1 MAFLKYANAAI
12 VQPVINQESWSEI
25 RQAALGLGSSFE
37 DRTAAHVVLQKYDPA
52 QFLLSHC
59 SIVASVDTENSGL
72 PTGAQ
77 MFDGVQIE
85 RRFPDHYITVGT
97 QKYINNNCFVP
108 GTMVLMSDGTEKP
121 IEQICI
127 GDQVITH
134 TGMCRVVTE
143 TFKRPYSGTLTVI
156 KRLGDQRTLEVT
168 PEHPIFAKVP
178 ATVCACGCGTPLK
191 RRHYKAAVHRF
202 KQFSQGHGQKR
213 NQAPLPYNWVS
224 AGFLEKGDFL
234 SLPRLKGE
242 EQTEVTPGKAR
253 LLGYYLAEGFFSRLK
268 PTRKTNGKVTGQ
280 VSQLFLDSLG
290 VNDKGNTPVA
300 AVFALNLDETGT
312 LAAEIQKLLMSEF
325 GVGSNIQRVSENGIS
340 VTSRHSLELV
350 QFLQEYTTAY
360 SKTKKVSEKV
370 LRWPLTLQRE
380 LVQAWIEGDG
390 CVEGTAG
397 GWVTAVSASPDL
409 ISQMHLILGRLGVFA
424 TRGVSITCGRKRVK
438 VANGGIQIVSD
449 PTKTCTV
456 YKLQIG
462 AYFASKLMGGSF
474 LGPLFS
480 RATSNLRKWGLSNRV
495 ESERTTFPI
504 RSVTKRNYDGFVYNF
519 ETDTDHSYVANGV
532 AVHNCDAFER
542 KLLLAT
548 YKTFIGAENYMEH
561 VQIPELSKGKIIDA
575 AARDIGDSIYIDI
588 LVATDL
594 KHKSLIEA
602 ISSQKLS
609 TLSMGCQVTYTQC
622 TKCGNIAEDELQI
635 CRHIKYEKGNWFID
649 ASGKRRKIAELCG
662 HHSDPGTVKFIE
674 GSWVGT
680 PAFTGAV
687 LRNILDPANAMEGV
701 LGKRIQVAFS
711 QPARTADPGSLQR
724 AAKLAPIGVGAKAV
738 NADHLVSQYEGPSI
752 GKLHATT
759 PYSKDLQAAATL
771 SARHQA
777 VQGWR
782 PRGGEQIYA
791 VAAQQGEEPTPP
803 APVEDVDPLK
813 KVEDE
818 LYNTLKKKVERRV
831 RDDLNKEEASSV
843 RKVLD
848 ENSSNESIIKSALR
862 YPKWQRRAKAILA
875 SIPASKAKVILAGWI
890 LYDRGGWE
898 AVVEANRFKGRD
910 FLAVAHIV
918 DRSTRKSN
926 LSGGG
931 RIYSTVIAVG
941 GIRKY
946 SDVNTYLAACRQ
958 VLGRTLLE
966 TEKVQLIEKGNL
978 FSLGLSDFE

>member
-12 VQPVINQESWSEI
+12 LQPAINQESWSEI
-25 RQAALGLGSSFE
+25 RQAALLGSSFE

-52 QFLLSHC
+52 QYLLSHC

-85 RRFPDHYITVGT
+85 RKFPDHYITVET
-97 QKYINNNCFVP
+97 QKYINNN
-108 GTMVLMSDGTEKP
+108 
-121 IEQICI
+121 Q
-127 GDQVITH
+127 
-134 TGMCRVVTE
+134 
-143 TFKRPYSGTLTVI
+143 
-156 KRLGDQRTLEVT
+156 
-168 PEHPIFAKVP
+168 
-178 ATVCACGCGTPLK
+178 
-191 RRHYKAAVHRF
+191 
-202 KQFSQGHGQKR
+202 
-213 NQAPLPYNWVS
+213 
-224 AGFLEKGDFL
+224 
-234 SLPRLKGE
+234 
-242 EQTEVTPGKAR
+242 
-253 LLGYYLAEGFFSRLK
+253 
-268 PTRKTNGKVTGQ
+268 
-280 VSQLFLDSLG
+280 
-290 VNDKGNTPVA
+290 
-300 AVFALNLDETGT
+300 
-312 LAAEIQKLLMSEF
+312 
-325 GVGSNIQRVSENGIS
+325 
-340 VTSRHSLELV
+340 
-350 QFLQEYTTAY
+350 
-360 SKTKKVSEKV
+360 
-370 LRWPLTLQRE
+370 
-380 LVQAWIEGDG
+380 
-390 CVEGTAG
+390 
-397 GWVTAVSASPDL
+397 
-409 ISQMHLILGRLGVFA
+409 
-424 TRGVSITCGRKRVK
+424 
-438 VANGGIQIVSD
+438 
-449 PTKTCTV
+449 
-456 YKLQIG
+456 
-462 AYFASKLMGGSF
+462 
-474 LGPLFS
+474 
-480 RATSNLRKWGLSNRV
+480 
-495 ESERTTFPI
+495 
-504 RSVTKRNYDGFVYNF
+504 
-519 ETDTDHSYVANGV
+519 
-532 AVHNCDAFER
+532 DAFER

-687 LRNILDPANAMEGV
+687 LRNILDPANAMAGV

-771 SARHQA
+771 AARHQTLA
-777 VQGWR
+777 VQ
-782 PRGGEQIYA
+782 
-791 VAAQQGEEPTPP
+791 QGQEPTPP

-831 RDDLNKEEASSV
+831 RDDLNKEESSNV
-843 RKVLD
+843 RQVLD

-862 YPKWQRRAKAILA
+862 YPKWQRRAKTILA